1 MSARRC
7 SRLTTRAKPR
17 GEPGRGSRPS
27 RSVPRPPPPPRPPP
41 ASGGRTCCR
50 RGLAPDPRTA
60 AEGAGRRVG
69 WPLAARTRGPVP
81 ARGGAPPGGRRG
93 SGRGAG
99 DPGSRPAP
107 PRPHALDLCAQPL
120 ELGIVG
126 EALEQVLPHGHR
138 VPRPPGLHERDPL
151 VEERLLV
158 VGRLLQRLLEL
169 R

>member
-1 MSARRC
+1 MSARRP
-7 SRLTTRAKPR
+7 SRLTTRARPR
-17 GEPGRGSRPS
+17 GAPGRGRQPS
-27 RSVPRPPPPPRPPP
+27 RNIPRPPPRPRPPL

-50 RGLAPDPRTA
+50 RGLAPAPRA
-60 AEGAGRRVG
+60 AAGATRTRVG
-69 WPLAARTRGPVP
+69 GPPAGRTRGAAP

-93 SGRGAG
+93 SGRRAG
-99 DPGSRPAP
+99 GPGSRPAP
-107 PRPHALDLCAQPL
+107 PRPHPLDLRAQPL

-158 VGRLLQRLLEL
+158 AGRLLQRLLE
-169 R
+169 